1 MEDSMS
7 RILQLLSLLV
17 LLLFA
22 GIWVWVGIR
31 VLQFHPA
38 TPGQKVSFTDAQ
50 VTVAGFLASAVGAG
64 TASVLGIEVQKV
76 AAEQG
81 QSIALQIGQATKASV
96 MLSIGILTYALV
108 GIFVLLVWLAK
119 SDITSDMVSA
129 FALGVLGWLGG
140 SFAAVFQKTD

>member
-1 MEDSMS
+1 MN
-7 RILQLLSLLV
+7 RILQLLALLV

-22 GIWVWVGIR
+22 GVWIWVGIS
-31 VLQFHPA
+31 VLQFHPT

-76 AAEQG
+76 SGQEG
-81 QSIALQIGQATKASV
+81 QSIAVQIGQATKASL
-96 MLSIGILTYALV
+96 MLTIGILTYALV
-108 GIFVLLVWLAK
+108 GVFVLLVWLAK
-119 SDITSDMVSA
+119 SDVATDMVSA

>member
-1 MEDSMS
+1 MS
-7 RILQLLSLLV
+7 RLLQLLALLL

-31 VLQFHPA
+31 VLQFHP
-38 TPGQKVSFTDAQ
+38 TIPGQKVSFTEAQ

-76 AAEQG
+76 DRELG
-81 QSIALQIGQATKASV
+81 QSIAVQIGQATKGSL
-96 MLSIGILTYALV
+96 MLTVGILTYALV
-108 GIFVLLVWLAK
+108 GIFVLVVWLAK
-119 SDITSDMVSA
+119 SDITTDMVSA

-140 SFAAVFQKTD
+140 SFAAVFQRTE